1 MLVVVF
7 VNMNLPLPLLVLQVA
22 VPAHHHPAV
31 VLLHQVLLHHL
42 AVLHPQVVVWLSVQ
56 EMVQEFLLFVVKGIP
71 TLVLVGFKLVAS
83 LVLQV
88 VSALVG
94 AMLVVGLVNLIL
106 LLPLAVAVVAVLL
119 LPLVVA
125 P

>member
-1 MLVVVF
+1 
-7 VNMNLPLPLLVLQVA
+7 
-22 VPAHHHPAV
+22 
-31 VLLHQVLLHHL
+31 
-42 AVLHPQVVVWLSVQ
+42 
-56 EMVQEFLLFVVKGIP
+56 
-71 TLVLVGFKLVAS
+71 VGFKLVAS